1 MSVEKPEELKTT
13 PVLQTAAL
21 TDAERAELEAL
32 RAEKER
38 AELEALR
45 AEKERRELEALRA
58 EKTRTTQVKT
68 AAQVEA
74 PAVAEDAQLRAAQ
87 QRAAHQ
93 AAQQEAEQIRR
104 IQEQRAKGRAL
115 MEPDE
120 DDEDKDS
127 CAEPNELQRA
137 PDNNVAF
144 LHDDFHV
151 FRCQIMD
158 VGGNI
163 ALNHEDEFGSLE
175 KGKLADLLVV
185 KGDVASNI
193 HDLTPDNMEVIMKEG
208 DIVIRGAL

>member
-1 MSVEKPEELKTT
+1 MSVEKPEELQTT
-13 PVLQTAAL
+13 PAPQAAAL

-74 PAVAEDAQLRAAQ
+74 TAVAEDAQLRAAQ

-120 DDEDKDS
+120 DDEDIKM
-127 CAEPNELQRA
+127 PLGQ
-137 PDNNVAF
+137 
-144 LHDDFHV
+144 
-151 FRCQIMD
+151 
-158 VGGNI
+158 
-163 ALNHEDEFGSLE
+163 
-175 KGKLADLLVV
+175 K
-185 KGDVASNI
+185 
-193 HDLTPDNMEVIMKEG
+193 
-208 DIVIRGAL
+208 IVIGTVVILAVIFVVSQFIL

>member
-13 PVLQTAAL
+13 PVPQIAAL

-45 AEKERRELEALRA
+45 AEKERRELEALCA
-58 EKTRTTQVKT
+58 EKTRTTQAKT

-74 PAVAEDAQLRAAQ
+74 AAVAEDAQLRAAQ

-120 DDEDKDS
+120 DDEDIKM
-127 CAEPNELQRA
+127 PLGQ
-137 PDNNVAF
+137 
-144 LHDDFHV
+144 
-151 FRCQIMD
+151 
-158 VGGNI
+158 
-163 ALNHEDEFGSLE
+163 
-175 KGKLADLLVV
+175 K
-185 KGDVASNI
+185 
-193 HDLTPDNMEVIMKEG
+193 
-208 DIVIRGAL
+208 IVIGTVVILAVIFVVSQFIL